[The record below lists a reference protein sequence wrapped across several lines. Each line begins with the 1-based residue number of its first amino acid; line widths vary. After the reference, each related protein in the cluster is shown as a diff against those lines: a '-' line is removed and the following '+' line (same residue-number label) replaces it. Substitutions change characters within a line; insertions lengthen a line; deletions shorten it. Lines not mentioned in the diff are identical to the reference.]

1 LPLKTIGDLETLT
14 GADIDK
20 AKIIL
25 ADESTALLDGTEYLN
40 DIHQTIDTM
49 FRSKKNAS
57 AQNTTPPKYLCH
69 RRRWKETGSDFS
81 ICSFLVLAAS
91 NTFFLFLS

>member
-57 AQNTTPPKYLCH
+57 AQNTTPPQIFVSPSQ
-69 RRRWKETGSDFS
+69 WKETGSDFS
-81 ICSFLVLAAS
+81 ICSW
-91 NTFFLFLS
+91 N